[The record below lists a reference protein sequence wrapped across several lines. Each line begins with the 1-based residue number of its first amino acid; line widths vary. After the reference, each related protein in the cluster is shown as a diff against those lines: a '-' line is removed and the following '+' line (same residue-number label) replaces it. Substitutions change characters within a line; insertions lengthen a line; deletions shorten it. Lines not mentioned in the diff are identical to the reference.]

1 LGSEFC
7 IVVATGRPSVDA
19 FIAALGHRSSAI
31 STTAFDVSASAVERS
46 ARAVMAA
53 SVTIIDASI
62 DPVEALDVCR
72 ALREQRADLRTGI
85 LFCCPH
91 AATPERLRPFLAVGI
106 GSFLD
111 LQLSG
116 EQMLAAL
123 RGIARGEAVVR
134 LQLSED
140 SSAALFNGHGKGE
153 QLSADE
159 LALLRLVAL
168 GLTDHEIGVQMS
180 VSRHTIKHRIE
191 RLCRRQ
197 HARNR
202 IQLAAFADR
211 LERSHGVGPS

>member
-53 SVTIIDASI
+53 SVAIIDASI

-123 RGIARGEAVVR
+123 RGIAREKP
-134 LQLSED
+134 
-140 SSAALFNGHGKGE
+140 SSAYS
-153 QLSADE
+153 SARTR
-159 LALLRLVAL
+159 APRC
-168 GLTDHEIGVQMS
+168 LTATARAS
-180 VSRHTIKHRIE
+180 SSRPTSSR
-191 RLCRRQ
+191 CCVWW
-197 HARNR
+197 
-202 IQLAAFADR
+202 
-211 LERSHGVGPS
+211 RSA